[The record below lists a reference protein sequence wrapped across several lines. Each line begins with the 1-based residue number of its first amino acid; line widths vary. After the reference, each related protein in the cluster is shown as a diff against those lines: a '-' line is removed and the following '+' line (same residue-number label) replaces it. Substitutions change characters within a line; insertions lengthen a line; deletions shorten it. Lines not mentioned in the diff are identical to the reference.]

1 VIDPET
7 QAHLKFPCNQWI
19 RPSEEKLFNHST
31 RKSSS
36 STNSSKSSN
45 RKKPSAII
53 EPKPKVSSR
62 SSSSS
67 YESPK
72 RFELIKKPIIP
83 IRRTSTD
90 NESNDQNKVHYRVII
105 HPSNDIDGEFNASND
120 SRIFLRVNNQT
131 KDSYL
136 YKKDTKLCPTFE
148 SGENQSFEI
157 DLKQNINEK
166 PTKLTVGYYNTD
178 IAAGKWKIQKVYLFI
193 RIFIEM
199 FFCCCLD
206 CFDQYRNR

>member
-1 VIDPET
+1 MIDPET
-7 QAHLKFPCNQWI
+7 QAHYKFSCNQWI
-19 RPSEEKLFNHST
+19 RPSEEKLLNDST

-83 IRRTSTD
+83 VRRTSTD
-90 NESNDQNKVHYRVII
+90 NESNDQNKVHYRII
-105 HPSNDIDGEFNASND
+105 IYPSNDIDGEFNASD
-120 SRIFLRVNNQT
+120 DTRMFLRINDQAKN
-131 KDSYL
+131 SYL
-136 YKKDTKLCPTFE
+136 YKKNTKLCPTFE

-157 DLKQNINEK
+157 GLRQNANEK

-178 IAAGKWKIQKVYLFI
+178 IAAGKWKLQKVYLFI
-193 RIFIEM
+193 WM
-199 FFCCCLD
+199 FDFH
-206 CFDQYRNR
+206 